1 MCRRWGASAGLLA
14 TLSVATSA
22 LAASPAHA
30 TIFDSANEPPAIE
43 NPGVATQSGA
53 GSWLEI
59 ELTSSLVCPAA
70 KRVSYTV
77 SITDP
82 TGSISL
88 SMRKPFSQAEPCE
101 NPTYWLPAS
110 QQGEALDF
118 SARGQDS
125 RAPRV
130 WFTPDETTP
139 FLFQVTGPGGIV
151 ARRAMTAKVTSA
163 EKIWQFR
170 EPVTFAEFCVD
181 GSRELKSE
189 NGELFCTFGR
199 AVSYQAGWP
208 PSAPAVRAAPR
219 PRFGALTAA
228 SAGRWARVA
237 VQLKF
242 RYRPTRFRAAGCAR
256 SGAARFSCRV
266 SWRHGAYA
274 FAGTAQVGA
283 LNVYTGHFTY
293 GLQVVRTDLRTRARR
308 SFFLAY

>member
-1 MCRRWGASAGLLA
+1 MCRRWVASAGLLA
-14 TLSVATSA
+14 MLSAATSA
-22 LAASPAHA
+22 LAATPAHA

-43 NPGVATQSGA
+43 NPGVATHSGK

-59 ELTSSLVCPAA
+59 ELRPSLVCQAA
-70 KRVSYTV
+70 KRASYTV
-77 SITDP
+77 GITDP

-101 NPTYWLPAS
+101 SVTYWLPAS
-110 QQGEALDF
+110 QLGEALNF

-125 RAPRV
+125 RNPKV
-130 WFTPDETTP
+130 WFTPDKTTP

-151 ARRAMTAKVTSA
+151 ARRALTARVTSA

-170 EPVTFAEFCVD
+170 EPVTFENFCVD
-181 GSRELKSE
+181 GSHELKSQ

-199 AVSYQAGWP
+199 GISYKAGWP
-208 PSAPAVRAAPR
+208 PSPPAVRAAPR

-228 SAGRWARVA
+228 TAARWAQLA
-237 VQLKF
+237 VQLNF
-242 RYRPTRFRAAGCAR
+242 RYRPTRFRAAGCAG

-274 FAGTAQVGA
+274 FAGTAEVGG

-293 GLQVVRTDLRTRARR
+293 GLQVVRTDVRTHARR